1 MRVKPQGV
9 RAKAAIQSDR
19 NDKGCNG
26 HNAEGTG
33 WGRCREDL
41 GGKNK
46 KQKLEHD
53 KTLVKRKIIITTT
66 TKRNTQQMVTAKSG
80 EDALQSA
87 IMGILRTW
95 YSSEGLP
102 SVKSNKSEHSCYY

>member
-33 WGRCREDL
+33 
-41 GGKNK
+41 
-46 KQKLEHD
+46 
-53 KTLVKRKIIITTT
+53 
-66 TKRNTQQMVTAKSG
+66 
-80 EDALQSA
+80 
-87 IMGILRTW
+87 
-95 YSSEGLP
+95 
-102 SVKSNKSEHSCYY
+102 